1 MLGAMNFWIGIV
13 LYAVNNSNFN
23 KDPNKRS
30 ARKFSDT
37 ILHAFEVA
45 KTFIIAGKEPNSTV
59 INPLAGT
66 KITDKDLS
74 TLLNGP
80 KRLFKDLTDHK
91 KVLATIRNLGKKYNT
106 FSGIYI

>member
-13 LYAVNNSNFN
+13 LYAVNKPSNLNDNIQTNSFNKQNTSTPNNSNFN

-45 KTFIIAGKEPNSTV
+45 KTVKNQI
-59 INPLAGT
+59 
-66 KITDKDLS
+66 
-74 TLLNGP
+74 
-80 KRLFKDLTDHK
+80 
-91 KVLATIRNLGKKYNT
+91 VL
-106 FSGIYI
+106 